1 MPTKPPSY
9 RPPGRPRS
17 AALDGKILDATV
29 TRLNRAGYAQL
40 RVADIA
46 ADAGVA
52 KTTLYRRWP
61 SKELLVA
68 DAVRRVYDDRVGAVD
83 TGDLRTDLLTLVRE
97 SYDVLTAGPGRVLED
112 LVRQSASS
120 RELAAVVRST
130 NDARRRALHAALNR
144 GVARGEVDPSVQ
156 HELVI
161 DLLVGPIWTRRLVTD
176 GSLTGAD
183 LEAIVDI
190 TLRGVRAG

>member
-29 TRLNRAGYAQL
+29 TRLNRGGYAQL

-97 SYDVLTAGPGRVLED
+97 SYDVLTAGPGRVLEG
-112 LVRQSASS
+112 LVRQSGSS

-183 LEAIVDI
+183 LEAIVDL

>member
-29 TRLNRAGYAQL
+29 TRLNRGGYAQL

>member
-1 MPTKPPSY
+1 ME
-9 RPPGRPRS
+9 
-17 AALDGKILDATV
+17 LDGRILDATI
-29 TRLNRAGYAQL
+29 TRLHRGGYGQM
-40 RVADIA
+40 RIDDVA

-61 SKELLVA
+61 SKDLLVA

-97 SYDVLTAGPGRVLED
+97 SYDVLTAGAGRVIED
-112 LVRQSASS
+112 LVRQSGSS
-120 RELAAVVRST
+120 RELAAVVRAT

-176 GSLTGAD
+176 GSLTEAD

-190 TLRGVRAG
+190 TLRGVRAA